1 MKLTLKTLRTYV
13 EFVASR
19 VVGTGVDTAV
29 LWVCTSLIFS
39 SQWQQLF
46 LAPAISFAFA
56 VMSNFI
62 FSYFW
67 IWKDRISQRSA
78 KDFWGRFVVFNLSSV
93 AGFVIKMPF
102 YVLFLKIIPWDS
114 LSSIESYRFIISNL
128 MAVTISGLFNFLMAD
143 TVVFNRKLFA
153 FFAGILGR
161 KKDDASAGGK

>member
-39 SQWQQLF
+39 RQWQQLL
-46 LAPAISFAFA
+46 LAPVISFEFA

-78 KDFWGRFVVFNLSSV
+78 KDFWGRFAVFNLSSV
-93 AGFVIKMPF
+93 AGFLIKMPF
-102 YVLFLKIIPWDS
+102 YVLFLKIIPWDDIP
-114 LSSIESYRFIISNL
+114 SIESYRFIFSNI

-143 TVVFNRKLFA
+143 VVVFNRKLFV
-153 FFAGILGR
+153 FFSNIFGR
-161 KKDDASAGGK
+161 KRDDAGAGEK